1 MSSALDIFEQSL
13 IEASRALQVAA
24 GPGQPERVSSRSRR
38 WRGPRLFVPGAIAA
52 GLAAA
57 LLVVVALLPSGGGE
71 PELGVGQASA
81 RAVLARAAQIA
92 AATPASTAPSSHQ
105 FLYIKWIRSFTGSE
119 TIKHHRFALTNG
131 QTEQDWEAPDGSGR
145 QKLSAGFYRF
155 LAPADRT
162 AWIAAGRPTVK
173 PSSIDGSYPRGAYFN
188 QCGIA
193 PRGTIGLSTNPDR
206 LLRQVIDRYEGR
218 HYNPGST
225 LNMAACI
232 LVTSAYPPLRAATY
246 RMIEHLRGVEYLGA
260 IRDGSGREGVA
271 LAVPDPKAGI
281 KSIVIF
287 DRVTAKPLEIEDVQK
302 GTVVSAEILLAS
314 GVVNT
319 DEALPNGGNV
329 AFNRPPKIH
338 VTEPAV
344 PANPTQP
351 QLTTLPELR
360 GALSILRRPQGGIDR
375 MPAWALTDEERQA
388 CSNCLNIPKLIPSAT
403 RLLTTI
409 KVPAAMAKGDGG
421 LHGPERVYLVLGNL
435 TKSWRVKSSQKNQI
449 PATTMNG
456 WHQRGS
462 ELSGLH
468 LSIVGF
474 VRYKPH
480 FEQPI
485 DSALNLM
492 ETTMPAQTLTPED
505 VMIGQFGSVGVVP
518 DGVTRVRWE
527 LINPGQAHPVPVYPR
542 IQDNVATAPITRS
555 HAKVGLGN
563 EQYLASAVWYG
574 AGGKVIA
581 SVNELPTLRRA
592 NNNW

>member
-1 MSSALDIFEQSL
+1 MSSALDTFEQSL
-13 IEASRALQVAA
+13 IEASRGLHVPARAR
-24 GPGQPERVSSRSRR
+24 QPERLSSRSRR
-38 WRGPRLFVPGAIAA
+38 WRGPRLFVPGAIAT

-57 LLVVVALLPSGGGE
+57 LLLVFAVLPGGGVE

-92 AATPASTAPSSHQ
+92 AATPASTVPNSHQ

-119 TIKHHRFALTNG
+119 TIKHHTFALTNG

-145 QKLSAGFYRF
+145 QKLSAGFSRF
-155 LAPADRT
+155 LTPAGRS
-162 AWIAAGRPTVK
+162 AWLAAGRPTVK
-173 PSSIDGSYPRGAYFN
+173 PTSIDGTYPRGAYFN

-193 PRGTIGLSTNPDR
+193 PRGTIGLSTNPER

-218 HYNPGST
+218 HYSAGAT

-246 RMIEHLRGVEYLGA
+246 RMIEHVHGVQYLGA
-260 IRDGSGREGVA
+260 MRDGTGREGVA
-271 LAVPDPKAGI
+271 LAVPDPKAGV

-287 DRVTAKPLEIEDVQK
+287 DRVTAKPLELEDVQNR
-302 GTVVSAEILLAS
+302 TALSAEILLGS

-319 DEALPNGGNV
+319 EEALPNGGSV
-329 AFNRPPKIH
+329 AFKRPPKIH

-360 GALSILRRPQGGIDR
+360 GALSILRRPQSTADL
-375 MPAWALTDEERQA
+375 MPAWAVTDEERQA

-409 KVPAAMAKGDGG
+409 KVPAAMSEGDGG
-421 LHGPERVYLVLGNL
+421 LHGPERVYLVLGTL
-435 TKSWRVKSSQKNQI
+435 TKGWQVKSSQKNQI
-449 PATTMNG
+449 PATPMNG

-474 VRYKPH
+474 VRYKAH
-480 FEQPI
+480 YAQPI
-485 DSALNLM
+485 DIALNLM

-505 VMIGQFGSVGVVP
+505 VMVGQFGSVGVVP

-527 LINPGQAHPVPVYPR
+527 LIDPGQPHPVTVYPT
-542 IQDNVATAPITRS
+542 IHDNVATAPITLS
-555 HAKVGLGN
+555 YGKSATTN

-581 SVNELPTLRRA
+581 SINELPALRRV